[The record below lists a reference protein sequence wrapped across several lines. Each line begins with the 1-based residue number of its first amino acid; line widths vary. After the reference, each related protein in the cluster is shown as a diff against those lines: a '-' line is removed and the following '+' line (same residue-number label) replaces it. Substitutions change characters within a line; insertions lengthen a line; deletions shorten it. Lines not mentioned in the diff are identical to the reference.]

1 MKCVECGQIIPDESV
16 FCPYCGKKFETQK
29 NDIAINKKL
38 RWPIAVLVLCIILTG
53 GMVIGIISFYMP
65 LVKENL
71 QLNNKI
77 KTAENDVENLKA
89 DISSKDIMIND
100 LNEQLEKTQK
110 DLENNKSYKEDY
122 KERYNNIKDS
132 SQNYEEMISIL
143 SNASTSNGIISV
155 SSKIYCVKK
164 GETLTIKVNWPSYE
178 VTQYVGV
185 DDNGV
190 VDLTWEN
197 QNLAIKG
204 INQGVTE
211 LSFSSDQS
219 GTQDS
224 FSVVIICY

>member
-29 NDIAINKKL
+29 TDIAINKKL

-110 DLENNKSYKEDY
+110 DLENNNSYKEDY

-132 SQNYEEMISIL
+132 GQNYEEMISIL

-178 VTQYVGV
+178 VTQCVGV
-185 DDNGV
+185 DDYS
-190 VDLTWEN
+190 
-197 QNLAIKG
+197 
-204 INQGVTE
+204 VTE

-224 FSVVIICY
+224 FSVAIICY

>member
-29 NDIAINKKL
+29 TDIAINKKL

-132 SQNYEEMISIL
+132 GQNYEEMISIL

-164 GETLTIKVNWPSYE
+164 GETLTIKVDWPSYE
-178 VTQYVGV
+178 VTQCVGV
-185 DDNGV
+185 DDYSV
-190 VDLTWEN
+190 VDVTWEN
-197 QNLAIKG
+197 NNLAIKG

-224 FSVVIICY
+224 FSVAIICY

>member
-29 NDIAINKKL
+29 TDIAINKKL

-53 GMVIGIISFYMP
+53 SMVIGIISFYMP

-155 SSKIYCVKK
+155 SSKIYCVKN
-164 GETLTIKVNWPSYE
+164 GETLTIKVNWPSYD

-185 DDNGV
+185 DDYGV
-190 VDLTWEN
+190 VDVTWEN

-211 LSFSSDQS
+211 LSFSSDKS
-219 GTQDS
+219 GTQDL

>member
-65 LVKENL
+65 LAKENL